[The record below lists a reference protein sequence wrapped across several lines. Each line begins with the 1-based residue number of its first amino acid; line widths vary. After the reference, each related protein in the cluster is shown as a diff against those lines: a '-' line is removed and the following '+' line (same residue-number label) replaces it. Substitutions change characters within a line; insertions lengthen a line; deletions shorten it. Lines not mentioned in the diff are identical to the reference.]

1 MASVPPEVPEMSEED
16 LKTIFETVIS
26 KSPDAII
33 TANMDGVIVFSNPA
47 ADRMYGYPTLRGK
60 NLDILVPEHMR
71 DDLHIKMEEYRVA
84 GRHELS
90 GRVFETVSL
99 RSDGTE
105 FPVEMTINPAETPTG
120 RYITSIIR
128 DISQRRKMEEEVRSS
143 EEQFRDLL
151 ENATD
156 MIQAVNPEGKFV
168 YVNRAWKETLGYTD
182 RDLEELT
189 LFDVIHPDKLQECR
203 ELFRRVMS
211 GENIPTVETAF
222 ITRDREKVFVEGN
235 VNVRMRNG
243 KVEYSRAIFRDVTEK
258 IKFQREL
265 ERLAAI
271 VESSG
276 DGIISYDLEGNI
288 MDWNRGAE
296 VIYGY
301 SADEVKGK
309 NISILMDEE
318 ELERLRGLIPEV
330 KSGDS
335 VSNFEARRIRKD
347 GEEIWVSISL
357 SPLRDFNGE
366 IIGISTIARDITE
379 MKRTQQALE
388 ASEEKYRKIVEKFIQ
403 NALALISE
411 INR

>member
-1 MASVPPEVPEMSEED
+1 MASVPPEVPEMSEDD

-26 KSPDAII
+26 KSPDGII
-33 TANMDGVIVFSNPA
+33 TVNMDGVIVFSNPA
-47 ADRMYGYPTLRGK
+47 ADRMYGYPSLRGK

-71 DDLHIKMEEYRVA
+71 EDLHIKMEEYRLA
-84 GRHELS
+84 GRHELT

-99 RSDGTE
+99 RADGTE
-105 FPVEMTINPAETPTG
+105 FPVEMTINPAETPAG

-128 DISQRRKMEEEVRSS
+128 DISQRRKMEEELKSR

-156 MIQAVNPEGKFV
+156 MIQAVNPQGKFV
-168 YVNRAWKETLGYTD
+168 YVNRAWEETLGYTD

-189 LFDVIHPDKLQECR
+189 LFDVIHPDKLDECR

-211 GENIPTVETAF
+211 GEKIPTVETAF
-222 ITRDREKVFVEGN
+222 ITSDGEKVFVEGN

-243 KVEYSRAIFRDVTEK
+243 EVEYSRAIFRDVTEK

-276 DGIISYDLEGNI
+276 DAIVSYDLDGNI

-301 SADEVKGK
+301 SADEVEGK

-318 ELERLRGLIPEV
+318 ELDRLQDMISEV
-330 KSGDS
+330 KSGGS
-335 VSNFEARRIRKD
+335 VSNFEAKRIRKD